1 MTDEESRAFC
11 ATGKGGGV
19 KPDCSPPGAVDK
31 SWEESGD
38 RDTFIWGAEELKTKS
53 PIKDGSNAES
63 IAIENSGTVRNALKG
78 AGITLDD
85 AVTLAGGSMRG
96 SHIKVDANGND
107 IEIETIFPINPDDD
121 SEGYISSSVT
131 VSRDESTGGY
141 VPVIRYGTMFPMQE
155 LLKDSAGGVYAVGDI
170 EPGDLSKSQRARIAS
185 ILMERFV
192 DSVAVAEK
200 SGFARAEMNAV
211 GDASPESDKGYRL
224 WPQFGFD
231 GPVPKLKL
239 RKIPDE
245 IVLMSAGISIPAEGQ
260 SRVPRAAI
268 IKGLRAGVTELT
280 VQQLISSPEGKRWW
294 HDNGGTVDLSLDL
307 QDKTSPGYQRFLDKK
322 SQVEKFKKRNENRSL
337 AELYYEMIS
346 YRAFCPT
353 GEGNGVKNDCS
364 SEEGGEPAAPPSD
377 TIRSA
382 STVPITSGKQWKKAD
397 DVVSYSGKNI
407 PAKSLKDAESVVIIH
422 GKLLAASLESIGLTL
437 DEAAQLGAASSPGAT
452 VMVMHGTLGETEA
465 YFNDPENRAE
475 SSNAVTFFSKID
487 IDGIDGGVAVGTTIF
502 VDADDRIV
510 LQYGMLDVTEEARNA
525 SAVAIARSM
534 YRGVA
539 ESISA
544 AEKNGVEKI
553 VMFAAGGAGDS
564 DRFRG
569 YRIWPRLGFDGVIPR
584 SKVTP
589 TWSPLTGFFNSY
601 GSKIPTRILSP
612 RAVEE
617 RKAGKLTIQA
627 LYETKEGKEWWEAN
641 GGPMEMSMD
650 VGDESSLGWQ
660 RFSAM
665 KDKATRRSI
674 SNDEF
679 FDWLDFEWEAVVE
692 HRAFCATG
700 EDGGVLNTCSSEG
713 GSGSG
718 SVDREVK
725 EGKKRNVDVMVG
737 GGRRVAVMDKEAKD
751 RAVEDLKSN
760 PKPEGSAAGS
770 ATDVW
775 DREFVVRSDSSSK
788 ITWSEDTFS
797 EESRRQNGTFISHQA
812 VGQYL
817 SMRHESERVAA
828 GGSGPGGIIDL
839 SNAKVSDEAINYVAD
854 ALAEDAVH
862 AYEVLGVDPGFYST
876 DLDKTMSSMSKR
888 HPELETDENSKFV
901 FTALLAITSSGQGP
915 DSNLA
920 DADGLYRMWK
930 ENGTVVPSSYGGGA
944 RDVTTSLKNFQLM
957 IDSLGVER
965 TRNLLSGYAPA
976 SRIAKVFRTLAEKSG
991 DPNWQERT
999 GSSELNFPKPME
1011 ASGELKDEVVPLF
1024 SVFGPKIGSFYAN
1037 LSGRHDFLTMD
1048 RWLMRSVGRVTG
1060 DLITRSSPKQAKDR
1074 AKAILSA
1081 IESGKWDKDF
1091 LFGTDK
1097 SLGFTKESL
1106 VRSLKIQEKTGVIE
1120 ENGEAFAWAK
1130 AAERAHQKT
1139 KSATG
1144 GSYGRHEN
1152 ETIRALHAAGNS
1164 LFKSLINEQQ
1174 DPRTGTARSKIRE
1187 VFKRIQDKFEKSTG
1201 RRPDVDEIQAA
1212 LWQYEKRLW
1221 KHLGAKT
1228 NIDDNS
1234 LFSAAADGLLGGK
1247 ISPRKYSPSSKR
1259 SLTRI
1264 DGDPESEFDTQ
1275 HFDEEQAVWI
1285 SDLIESGVDI
1295 VSLLSELEQDAEEN
1309 RNFAALDAEVR
1320 AFCPTGDGKGVDN
1333 SCGGKSSSSK
1343 AFTMKGSAKV
1353 VDSGSKLATK
1363 SWVSPSGDFYPVSDQ
1378 GDSVETHEEWAEKNV
1393 SLKSG
1398 DHSESDDYGYV
1409 GVSDTLLKAGWLRV
1423 SGNARTVY
1431 VQSGRGSVTSKQKSA
1446 LKDMAIQNEKSD
1458 ILLDGFSNRLPTK
1471 TLWSSRAFCPTGD
1484 GGGVQNDCGSGSHS
1498 MPKSSY
1504 DDPKNKTSWMS
1515 PSGDF
1520 YPVDRSKDIGASG
1533 GGNTHEGWARAHGVS
1548 GGEDSLLDNGWLK
1561 VTNSGKTLYLKSFPG
1576 KSPSHKQLS
1585 SAKDFAVASNSFDD
1599 VVSDSFPG
1607 KQKTLW
1613 SSRAFCPTGDG
1624 GGLDNS
1630 CSASDGGASQVQL
1643 HAASTGKTVS
1653 ELAEMVSA
1661 EGSASADV
1669 AKSLGKLK
1677 TEKRFELVGSLIKT
1691 MPSDSVDAG
1700 DYAAKTVQ
1708 QAAPKGV
1715 QIPASLSNA
1724 ISSAV
1729 EGIYADAIRQGN
1741 DNRLPRA
1748 DVIAAASFSSACLV
1762 AQISAAVR
1770 EFPEVV
1776 DSQFRV
1782 MGRVDIFNE
1791 IVSQGVPQQQAAGI
1805 VDGSAA
1811 FYDFSSDEITVVAEN
1826 SANYIDGI
1834 LAVAAVDAN
1843 TGDVPFY
1850 STSQLGHSI
1859 THEVGH
1865 KIHFLAMR
1873 ETLGLPRGQ
1882 KLEDYEKMLLLT
1894 EVQRTGVALLEHLR
1908 SRPDVV
1914 KKLQAISGYAMK
1926 NPQETAAE
1934 YYTSLALGVAKRD
1947 PDIDGVMTI
1956 IGFPVDKLPP
1966 GKKGKK

>member
-1 MTDEESRAFC
+1 VTGGEKDSRAFC

-19 KPDCSPPGAVDK
+19 KPDCSPPGSVDK
-31 SWEESGD
+31 SWEKSED
-38 RDTFIWGAEELKTKS
+38 TDTFVWGAEELKTKS
-53 PIKDGSNAES
+53 PIKDGNKAES
-63 IAIENSGTVRNALKG
+63 IAIENSGTVRDALKS

-96 SHIKVDANGND
+96 SHIKVDAFENE
-107 IEIETIFPINPDDD
+107 IEIETIFPINPDDE
-121 SEGYISSSVT
+121 SEGYISSGVV
-131 VSRDESTGGY
+131 VSRDEDTGGY
-141 VPVIRYGTMFPMQE
+141 VPVIKYGTMFPMKE
-155 LLKDSAGGVYAVGDI
+155 LLKDSAGGVFAVGDI
-170 EPGDLSKSQRARIAS
+170 KPADLSKSQKARIAS

-192 DSVAVAEK
+192 DSVSVAEK

-245 IVLMSAGISIPAEGQ
+245 IVLKSAGISIPAEGQ

-280 VQQLISSPEGKRWW
+280 IQQLISSPEGKIWW
-294 HDNGGTVDLSLDL
+294 NDNGGTVDLSLDL
-307 QDKTSPGYQRFLDKK
+307 QDKTSPGYQRFLEKK
-322 SQVEKFKKRNENRSL
+322 AQVEKFRKRNENRSL
-337 AELYYEMIS
+337 AELYYELIS

-353 GEGNGVKNDCS
+353 GEGGGVKNDCS
-364 SEEGGEPAAPPSD
+364 SEEAGEPAQPPSD

-422 GKLLAASLESIGLTL
+422 GELLSSSLKTIGLTL
-437 DEAAQLGAASSPGAT
+437 DEAAQSGAASSPGST
-452 VMVMHGTLGETEA
+452 VMIMHGTLSETEA

-475 SSNAVTFFSKID
+475 SSNAVTFFSKVD
-487 IDGIDGGVAVGTTIF
+487 IDGVDGAVAVGTTLF
-502 VDADDRIV
+502 VDDDDRIV
-510 LQYGMLDVTEEARNA
+510 LQYGMLDVTEEARGA
-525 SAVAIARSM
+525 SPVAIARSM
-534 YRGVA
+534 YRGVS

-584 SKVTP
+584 SQVTP

-612 RAVEE
+612 RAIEE
-617 RKAGKLTIQA
+617 RKQGKLTIQA
-627 LYETKEGKEWWEAN
+627 LYETKEGKDWWEKN

-700 EDGGVLNTCSSEG
+700 KDGGVVNTCSSEG
-713 GSGSG
+713 GTGSG
-718 SVDREVK
+718 SVASEVK
-725 EGKKRNVDVMVG
+725 EEKKRNVDVMVG
-737 GGRRVAVMDKEAKD
+737 GGKRVAVMDKEAKD

-788 ITWSEDTFS
+788 ITWSADTFS

-817 SMRHESERVAA
+817 SMRHEEERVAA

-839 SNAKVSDEAINYVAD
+839 SNAKVSDKAINYVAD

-876 DLDKTMSSMSKR
+876 DLEKTMSSMSKR

-944 RDVTTSLKNFQLM
+944 RDVTTSLRNFQRM

-991 DPNWQERT
+991 DPDWRERT

-1011 ASGELKDEVVPLF
+1011 ASGELKDEIVPLF
-1024 SVFGPKIGSFYAN
+1024 AVFGPKIGSFYAN

-1097 SLGFTKESL
+1097 SLGLTKESL

-1120 ENGEAFAWAK
+1120 ENGAAFAWAK

-1174 DPRTGTARSKIRE
+1174 DPRTGTTRSKIRE
-1187 VFKRIQDKFEKSTG
+1187 VFKRIQDKFEQSTG

-1247 ISPRKYSPSSKR
+1247 ISPRKYSPASKR

-1264 DGDPESEFDTQ
+1264 DGDAESEFDTQ

-1295 VSLLSELEQDAEEN
+1295 VSLLSELEEDAEES

-1320 AFCPTGDGKGVDN
+1320 GDAPAPKKDRITGSDKN
-1333 SCGGKSSSSK
+1333 
-1343 AFTMKGSAKV
+1343 AEGSA
-1353 VDSGSKLATK
+1353 SG
-1363 SWVSPSGDFYPVSDQ
+1363 
-1378 GDSVETHEEWAEKNV
+1378 
-1393 SLKSG
+1393 KSG
-1398 DHSESDDYGYV
+1398 DIELKDSTIAALKSKAEEHNSAMKKSDKPNWTHVRVPSLKAVFRRGAGAFSVSHRPGMTRDQWAMARVNAFLTLARRGRPENAKYV
-1409 GVSDTLLKAGWLRV
+1409 GDNDLLHSDHPR
-1423 SGNARTVY
+1423 Y
-1431 VQSGRGSVTSKQKSA
+1431 SKSSA
-1446 LKDMAIQNEKSD
+1446 
-1458 ILLDGFSNRLPTK
+1458 
-1471 TLWSSRAFCPTGD
+1471 RAFCPTG
-1484 GGGVQNDCGSGSHS
+1484 
-1498 MPKSSY
+1498 
-1504 DDPKNKTSWMS
+1504 
-1515 PSGDF
+1515 
-1520 YPVDRSKDIGASG
+1520 
-1533 GGNTHEGWARAHGVS
+1533 E
-1548 GGEDSLLDNGWLK
+1548 
-1561 VTNSGKTLYLKSFPG
+1561 
-1576 KSPSHKQLS
+1576 
-1585 SAKDFAVASNSFDD
+1585 
-1599 VVSDSFPG
+1599 
-1607 KQKTLW
+1607 
-1613 SSRAFCPTGDG
+1613 G

-1630 CSASDGGASQVQL
+1630 CSASDGGASQVPI
-1643 HAASTGKTVS
+1643 HAASTRKSVG

-1661 EGSASADV
+1661 EGSAPADV
-1669 AKSLGKLK
+1669 AKSLGNLK
-1677 TEKRFELVGSLIKT
+1677 TEKRFELVGSLMKT
-1691 MPSDSVDAG
+1691 IPSDSVDAG
-1700 DYAAKTVQ
+1700 DFADKTVQ
-1708 QAAPKGV
+1708 QAAPKGIKV
-1715 QIPASLSNA
+1715 PAKLSNE

-1729 EGIYADAIRQGN
+1729 EGIYSDAIRYGK

-1748 DVIAAASFSSACLV
+1748 DSISDASLVSACLI
-1762 AQISAAVR
+1762 AQVSAGVR
-1770 EFPEVV
+1770 EFPDIV
-1776 DSQFRV
+1776 DSPVRV
-1782 MGRVDIFNE
+1782 MRRGVIFNE
-1791 IVSQGVPQQQAAGI
+1791 MISQGIPPHQAAQLA
-1805 VDGSAA
+1805 DGGAA
-1811 FYDFSSDEITVVAEN
+1811 FYDFAKDEITVNADNGV
-1826 SANYIDGI
+1826 NYINGI
-1834 LAVAAVDAN
+1834 LAVAATELDEDTGKRKGV

-1850 STSQLGHSI
+1850 STSQLGHSLA
-1859 THEVGH
+1859 HENGH
-1865 KIHFLAMR
+1865 MIHYRAMR
-1873 ETLGLPRGQ
+1873 ESLGLPTRGSLNETERMSLVQ
-1882 KLEDYEKMLLLT
+1882 
-1894 EVQRTGVALLEHLR
+1894 EVQRTGLTLLEHLKKN
-1908 SRPDVV
+1908 PDVV
-1914 KKLQAISGYAMK
+1914 KKLQAISGYAMT

-1934 YYTSLALGVAKRD
+1934 YYTSLVLGVAERD

-1956 IGFPVDKLPP
+1956 IGFPVDKLPQK
-1966 GKKGKK
+1966 KKGSKKK